1 MKSVDPLQI
10 NLIWALLD
18 VLFTSHSFSSAN
30 LSSFSKSS
38 SCIILFRRSRL
49 SSSFIGKNDMTDA
62 QSQMLI
68 LIEISLLMT
77 IN

>member
-1 MKSVDPLQI
+1 L
-10 NLIWALLD
+10 
-18 VLFTSHSFSSAN
+18 SF
-30 LSSFSKSS
+30 
-38 SCIILFRRSRL
+38 
-49 SSSFIGKNDMTDA
+49 SFIGKNDMTDA